1 MKITLTDLIK
11 TLSDD
16 KDYTKGTQIVINRNE
31 LTYDNDIS
39 SSNVR
44 KYRKYYRHN
53 PTGAY
58 LCVQHNGCGFVSIY
72 LALPTE
78 NHNCIHYNHFICED
92 KSDDLY
98 WDNSDD
104 DFQFDEFDIVYKD
117 ELY

>member
-16 KDYTKGTQIVINRNE
+16 KDYIKGTQIVINRNE

-39 SSNVR
+39 SNV
-44 KYRKYYRHN
+44 RKYYRHN

-58 LCVQHNGCGFVSIY
+58 LCVQHNGCRFVSFY

-92 KSDDLY
+92 RSDDIY
-98 WDNSDD
+98 WDDSDD